1 MWGGGKPLTLES
13 QAQPRGQELEDE
25 HHQAEEEK
33 GRVFWAEGTACAK
46 AWILGECAVKKE
58 KAGPGQAPLWQEDC
72 GLHLPCFIP
81 PSPSGGVGQVFTG
94 DLEGLLWLLPHPL
107 PVSLLLPLPVSQH
120 KARGVLPSSLRSLP
134 GPCGYISPC
143 PLPLTSSPHRSLCPT
158 PASSLSLEHTR
169 RTPTSGPLH
178 PLCPGPGM
186 LATAT
191 SLAMVASERRS
202 WVGHG
207 Q

>member
-1 MWGGGKPLTLES
+1 M
-13 QAQPRGQELEDE
+13 
-25 HHQAEEEK
+25 
-33 GRVFWAEGTACAK
+33 CAK

-72 GLHLPCFIP
+72 GPHLPCFIP

-143 PLPLTSSPHRSLCPT
+143 PLPLTSSPIAPSAPHQPPRCPWNT
-158 PASSLSLEHTR
+158 PGALPPQGRCTHCALDQE
-169 RTPTSGPLH
+169 
-178 PLCPGPGM
+178 C
-186 LATAT
+186 
-191 SLAMVASERRS
+191 
-202 WVGHG
+202 
-207 Q
+207 